1 MGFYDISAGE
11 IRIDGRNLADMN
23 RDEARELFAMV
34 LQETWL
40 FRGTVAENVAYGR
53 PQATREEIVKA
64 CDEAYC
70 DHFIRTL
77 PQGYDTVVG
86 DESHHPVR
94 RTEAAAHHCPGG
106 PHRTPLA
113 DSG

>member
-1 MGFYDISAGE
+1 MGGAL
-11 IRIDGRNLADMN
+11 RDMN

-40 FRGTVAENVAYGR
+40 FRGDRGGKCGYGR

-86 DESHHPVR
+86 MNPP
-94 RTEAAAHHCPGG
+94 HCPG
-106 PHRTPLA
+106 A
-113 DSG
+113 KSSF

>member
-1 MGFYDISAGE
+1 
-11 IRIDGRNLADMN
+11 MN

-70 DHFIRTL
+70 GPFHRGRCLRAMTQWWGMN
-77 PQGYDTVVG
+77 P
-86 DESHHPVR
+86 P
-94 RTEAAAHHCPGG
+94 HCPG
-106 PHRTPLA
+106 A
-113 DSG
+113 KSSF